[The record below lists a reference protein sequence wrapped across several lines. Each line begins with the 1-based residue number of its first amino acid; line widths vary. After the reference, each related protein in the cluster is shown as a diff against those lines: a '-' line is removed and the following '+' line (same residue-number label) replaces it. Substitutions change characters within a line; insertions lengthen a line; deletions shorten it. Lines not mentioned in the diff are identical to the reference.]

1 MKNNIIKGLIVAT
14 IIAITSV
21 TIQNTYAYNL
31 DKSYKEALVRD
42 SGNANYTVKNMAP
55 ILGEKELTK
64 IIKKYDNHPE
74 YFIADVN
81 EKGDQIGVKELT
93 YRGGFH
99 SHTTASDGKMEPI
112 DALEQARDYAQ
123 KVKSKHPFRKYPVIL
138 AYTDHY
144 NTNGCKE
151 VIDIIQ
157 KNPEKYKNVKIIL
170 GMETTAATHLSSDP
184 KEGTRIH
191 ILLWAINPYAP
202 EYENI
207 NYYENF
213 DIAMKDA
220 RVHEDWPD
228 YRLVIKYTQSLKYG
242 MVGIAH
248 PLRYYV
254 RDRKYDD
261 AKLKEVMNELFKE
274 YSQLKGDSILFTEGY
289 YQPYK
294 FDVSQD
300 IYNYTADLAKQYGIY
315 RTGSH
320 DSHGN
325 SIFSN
330 Q

>member
-21 TIQNTYAYNL
+21 TIQSSYAYNL

-170 GMETTAATHLSSDP
+170 GMETTIRFLNTDQFLLIAFVGLITGVGGGILRDLLAGEIPYVLQKHIYATACIFGIIGYYILYHFIPEIAAALI
-184 KEGTRIH
+184 GFC
-191 ILLWAINPYAP
+191 L
-202 EYENI
+202 
-207 NYYENF
+207 
-213 DIAMKDA
+213 
-220 RVHEDWPD
+220 V
-228 YRLVIKYTQSLKYG
+228 LVI
-242 MVGIAH
+242 
-248 PLRYYV
+248 RY
-254 RDRKYDD
+254 
-261 AKLKEVMNELFKE
+261 
-274 YSQLKGDSILFTEGY
+274 
-289 YQPYK
+289 
-294 FDVSQD
+294 
-300 IYNYTADLAKQYGIY
+300 LAKHFEWNLP
-315 RTGSH
+315 R
-320 DSHGN
+320 
-325 SIFSN
+325 
-330 Q
+330 